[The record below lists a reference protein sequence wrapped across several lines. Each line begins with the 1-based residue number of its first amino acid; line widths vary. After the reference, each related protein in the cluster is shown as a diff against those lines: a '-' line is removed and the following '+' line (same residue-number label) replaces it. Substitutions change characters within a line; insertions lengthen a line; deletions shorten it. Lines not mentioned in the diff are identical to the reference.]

1 VLKDA
6 RPATPVKPISFLPRI
21 WRQGRNYFSLVGWL
35 LYTAFRGRT
44 WNLSVAVVLSLLGLA
59 TQAAAIYAVYWY
71 GRQME
76 KNGIVSV
83 PLLPININ
91 LKQQPEWLWAIVIF
105 STACLILSATLTYLS
120 RQRVLNMVQ
129 HHYAT
134 TLEKLALLTLRLPDP
149 RVRLASSLFNE
160 YAFGGLS
167 TGARRGTLIVLSS
180 VTALTAIIGGLG
192 ASFFLLRID
201 LPLTLLILISSSLA
215 ALLLYPLTLRAV
227 ASAKNREKAQRD
239 FRLELREL
247 TEKRIEKRA
256 LTDSEITFKGPT
268 ALAQAFLMRRRV
280 LTEFV
285 YAIEVG
291 ITVILGLVIYYTAS
305 KALAGKEQWAIFIA
319 YIGALRMALQGGAHA
334 VQALASVSRY
344 YPQIVRYVLF
354 IKDIQKIHATEFAKV
369 TAGDKVILGTLANGQ
384 DVSAEAGGCM
394 ALLSLDY
401 MSEIEFSLINARL
414 PHSTEP
420 ISIQVVERSKA
431 AGCKAPLALLVYDKP
446 TQYELE
452 GIQVLREGILKDKVA
467 LIVYREAH
475 NIGLFGEKEVLVVF
489 EGEMLRHV
497 ALGTEDF
504 AAAVKEYSL
513 KAATKRRMRNIL
525 DSDDEDEDED

>member
-1 VLKDA
+1 M
-6 RPATPVKPISFLPRI
+6 KPISFLPRI

-201 LPLTLLILISSSLA
+201 LPLTLLILISSESGS
-215 ALLLYPLTLRAV
+215 V
-227 ASAKNREKAQRD
+227 ASLPAD
-239 FRLELREL
+239 
-247 TEKRIEKRA
+247 
-256 LTDSEITFKGPT
+256 
-268 ALAQAFLMRRRV
+268 
-280 LTEFV
+280 
-285 YAIEVG
+285 
-291 ITVILGLVIYYTAS
+291 
-305 KALAGKEQWAIFIA
+305 LAGRRECEEPRKSAKRLQV
-319 YIGALRMALQGGAHA
+319 GAA
-334 VQALASVSRY
+334 
-344 YPQIVRYVLF
+344 
-354 IKDIQKIHATEFAKV
+354 
-369 TAGDKVILGTLANGQ
+369 
-384 DVSAEAGGCM
+384 
-394 ALLSLDY
+394 
-401 MSEIEFSLINARL
+401 
-414 PHSTEP
+414 
-420 ISIQVVERSKA
+420 
-431 AGCKAPLALLVYDKP
+431 
-446 TQYELE
+446 
-452 GIQVLREGILKDKVA
+452 
-467 LIVYREAH
+467 
-475 NIGLFGEKEVLVVF
+475 
-489 EGEMLRHV
+489 
-497 ALGTEDF
+497 
-504 AAAVKEYSL
+504 
-513 KAATKRRMRNIL
+513 
-525 DSDDEDEDED
+525 